1 MGWKE
6 RKRPP
11 RMERRYQFEDYD
23 ALRDFLDAAAEASEA
38 CGFYPDMAF
47 GRSHLNVTIHPDEG
61 SDAVSEL
68 QREFANTLDAIGGY
82 LEEESN

>member
-61 SDAVSEL
+61 SDTVSDL
-68 QREFANTLDAIGGY
+68 QREFANTLDAIGGF
-82 LEEESN
+82 LDEESN

>member
-6 RKRPP
+6 CKCPP

-23 ALRDFLDAAAEASEA
+23 ALRDFLDAAAEASEK
-38 CGFYPDMAF
+38 CDFFPDMAF

-61 SDAVSEL
+61 SDILSEL
-68 QREFANTLDAIGGY
+68 QREFADTLDAIGGF
-82 LEEESN
+82 LDEESN